1 MALVGPEGSGLRW
14 SVTLWLGEQVR
25 ELVGWN
31 GGIGVG
37 FDCRPGAMLVGFDW
51 SFWSNSCR
59 F

>member
-37 FDCRPGAMLVGFDW
+37 FDW
-51 SFWSNSCR
+51 SFWSNAGR